1 MIKGYCTVK
10 ASNVGPHVSYG
21 LLFLEGLHITKTH
34 PTYRKIEKMKVVA
47 ILQIFK
53 VGFLHFWYKIQP
65 KKLLML
71 QEKLQRFP
79 EVQS

>member
-1 MIKGYCTVK
+1 
-10 ASNVGPHVSYG
+10 
-21 LLFLEGLHITKTH
+21 
-34 PTYRKIEKMKVVA
+34 MKVVA